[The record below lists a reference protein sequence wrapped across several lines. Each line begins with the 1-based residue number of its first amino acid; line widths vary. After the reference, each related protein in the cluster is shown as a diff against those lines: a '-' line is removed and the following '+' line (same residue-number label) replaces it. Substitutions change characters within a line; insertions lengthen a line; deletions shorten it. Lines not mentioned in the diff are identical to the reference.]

1 MPEGNTDKRKE
12 RAMSDTR
19 FEMMKEAYE
28 LVKKYHD
35 TYKLF
40 KKLGNAESEND
51 TFCEY
56 NGARGLFEK
65 LFGIDYYD
73 ARSIFEHFEVPF

>member
-1 MPEGNTDKRKE
+1 
-12 RAMSDTR
+12 MSDTR
-19 FEMMKEAYE
+19 YDLMKEAYE
-28 LVKKYHD
+28 LVKEYHD

-40 KKLGNAESEND
+40 KKLGNEAISANV
-51 TFCEY
+51 FCEY

-73 ARSIFEHFEVPF
+73 ARQIFEFFEVPF

>member
-1 MPEGNTDKRKE
+1 MTE
-12 RAMSDTR
+12 TR
-19 FEMMKEAYE
+19 YDLMKEAYE

-40 KKLGNAESEND
+40 KELGCKESEND

-73 ARSIFEHFEVPF
+73 ARHLFEFFEVPF